1 MSTNVDCRFLA
12 AKTAFRLLTDE
23 ERQTSLQQAM
33 AHWDKKQD
41 IWVFGYGSLVWRP
54 EFDFLEQRLAQLHG
68 YHRALCLWSR
78 VNRGTPEQP
87 GLVFGL
93 EAGGSCRGMAF
104 KIAASAA
111 PSTLEALWRR
121 EMASGVYTPKWLNCR
136 TTQGDIKAL
145 IFTMNR
151 KTHGYVTDLTP
162 AELISIVQ
170 RAHGRYGACT
180 EYVLETA
187 RALRSVGIHDTKLE
201 AIVRQL
207 GIIAPTTRQGAALLP
222 HVHEG
227 GANGALN
234 RNE

>member
-1 MSTNVDCRFLA
+1 MPTSVDPQCIPV
-12 AKTAFRLLTDE
+12 KTSFRLLSDE
-23 ERQTSLQQAM
+23 ERRVSLERAI
-33 AHWDKKQD
+33 AHWDGQQD

-54 EFDFLEQRLAQLHG
+54 EFDFLEQRLAQLYG

-93 EAGGSCRGMAF
+93 ETGGSCRGMAF
-104 KIAASAA
+104 RIAASAA
-111 PSTLEALWRR
+111 PATLEALWRR

-136 TTQGDIKAL
+136 TAQGNIKAL

-151 KTHGYVTDLTP
+151 NTYGYVNNLPHD
-162 AELISIVQ
+162 ELISIVQ
-170 RAHGRYGACT
+170 KAHGRYGPCT

-187 RALRSVGIHDTKLE
+187 RALKSAGIHDTKLE

-207 GIIAPTTRQGAALLP
+207 HIIKPTVQ
-222 HVHEG
+222 
-227 GANGALN
+227 
-234 RNE
+234 

>member
-1 MSTNVDCRFLA
+1 MSTNVDCHSSPV
-12 AKTAFRLLTDE
+12 KTAFRLLTDE
-23 ERQTSLQQAM
+23 ERQTSLHRAM
-33 AHWDKKQD
+33 AHWDKRQD

-93 EAGGSCRGMAF
+93 EAGGSCRGMAY
-104 KIAASAA
+104 KVAASAA
-111 PSTLEALWRR
+111 HATLEALWRR

-136 TTQGDIKAL
+136 TAQGNINAL
-145 IFTMNR
+145 IFTMNN
-151 KTHGYVTDLTP
+151 KTHGYVGDLTK
-162 AELISIVQ
+162 EKLITIVQ
-170 RAHGRYGACT
+170 SAHGRYGPCT

-187 RALRSVGIHDTKLE
+187 HALRSAGIHDTKLE

-207 GIIAPTTRQGAALLP
+207 RDVAPNLP
-222 HVHEG
+222 
-227 GANGALN
+227 LN
-234 RNE
+234 KNE

>member
-1 MSTNVDCRFLA
+1 MSTNVDCHSVPD
-12 AKTAFRLLTDE
+12 KTTFRLLSDE
-23 ERQTSLQQAM
+23 ERQTSLHRAM
-33 AHWDKKQD
+33 AHWDKRQD

-93 EAGGSCRGMAF
+93 EVGGSCRGMAF
-104 KIAASAA
+104 KIAASTA
-111 PSTLEALWRR
+111 PSALEALWRR

-136 TTQGDIKAL
+136 TAQGNIKAL

-151 KTHGYVTDLTP
+151 KTHGYVSDLTP
-162 AELISIVQ
+162 GELIGIVQ

-187 RALRSVGIHDTKLE
+187 RALKSVGIHDMKLE

-207 GIIAPTTRQGAALLP
+207 SVIAPKIQQTPTLSP
-222 HVHEG
+222 HVQQVG
-227 GANGALN
+227 TSPALN
-234 RNE
+234 KNE

>member
-1 MSTNVDCRFLA
+1 MSTNGDCHSLA
-12 AKTAFRLLTDE
+12 VKTTFRLLTDE
-23 ERQTSLQQAM
+23 ERQASLQRAM
-33 AHWDKKQD
+33 AHWDKPQD

-78 VNRGTPEQP
+78 VNRGTPERP

-104 KIAASAA
+104 RIAASAA

-162 AELISIVQ
+162 AELIDIVQ

-187 RALRSVGIHDTKLE
+187 RALKSVGIRDTKLE

-207 GIIAPTTRQGAALLP
+207 SIITPVTREGAALSP
-222 HVHEG
+222 RAQPA
-227 GANGALN
+227 GADVALN
-234 RNE
+234 KNE